1 MSSAIDPS
9 AAGESEVGD
18 QVRQLRV
25 LRGMT
30 QEELA
35 EASGISISVIRKI
48 EQGGTARMETYH
60 ALARALNV
68 VTMTFVRSGVPE
80 PVLDSTSD
88 LVLAPLRAAIAPAI
102 DLSGHRLFGSADSED
117 LSLPRLEN
125 AIGNLGAQYHSNRYD
140 EVAEFLPPL
149 ILSARYHAD
158 NVPDTDRESAVRL
171 RSDALNLAARYL
183 IQVRAHD
190 LALTAVQEAQR
201 DALSIGDM
209 SLAAAAVTVQA
220 WAMMRQGRFSE
231 VMRLCAAAADAVE
244 PRMST
249 ADIAEL
255 DAWGWLLAR
264 ASAASARDNQPDR
277 AEEFVSLAIL
287 AGTRMGHEHSRPS
300 GGSSFGPLT
309 AALMR
314 PENAMI
320 AGDHGRAVE
329 LYQQLPRDVGRTD
342 SSTWNRALLDCARAH
357 LRIGDVARATEIM
370 TRLRLRAPAW
380 LRYQQLG
387 KDTARELVTGG
398 TKRKLTADQRA
409 LVEFFSLTG

>member
-1 MSSAIDPS
+1 MGSAIDPS
-9 AAGESEVGD
+9 TPGETGVGE
-18 QVRQLRV
+18 QVRRLRV
-25 LRGMT
+25 MRGMT
-30 QEELA
+30 QEDLA
-35 EASGISISVIRKI
+35 EASGISVSVVRKI
-48 EQGGTARMETYH
+48 EQGGSARMETYH
-60 ALARALNV
+60 ALARALSV
-68 VTMTFVRSGVPE
+68 VTMTFVRSGAPE
-80 PVLDSTSD
+80 PVLDSTSE
-88 LVLAPLRAAIAPAI
+88 LVLAPMRAAIAPAI
-102 DLSGHRLFGSADSED
+102 DLSGERLFGSADSED
-117 LSLPRLEN
+117 LSLYRLET

-158 NVPDTDRESAVRL
+158 HVPDPDRERAVRL

-231 VMRLCAAAADAVE
+231 VTRLCAAAADAVE

-249 ADIAEL
+249 ATVAEL

-264 ASAASARDNQPDR
+264 ASAASARDNRPDR
-277 AEEFVSLAIL
+277 AEEFAGLAIL

-309 AALMR
+309 AALVR
-314 PENAMI
+314 PENAMM
-320 AGDHGRAVE
+320 AGDPGRAVE

-357 LRIGDVARATEIM
+357 LRVGDAARATEIM
-370 TRLRLRAPAW
+370 TRLRLSAPAW

-387 KDTARELVTGG
+387 IDTARELVASG
-398 TKRKLTADQRA
+398 TKRKLTAEQRA
-409 LVEFFSLTG
+409 LVEFFSLAD

>member
-1 MSSAIDPS
+1 
-9 AAGESEVGD
+9 
-18 QVRQLRV
+18 
-25 LRGMT
+25 
-30 QEELA
+30 
-35 EASGISISVIRKI
+35 
-48 EQGGTARMETYH
+48 
-60 ALARALNV
+60 
-68 VTMTFVRSGVPE
+68 
-80 PVLDSTSD
+80 
-88 LVLAPLRAAIAPAI
+88 
-102 DLSGHRLFGSADSED
+102 
-117 LSLPRLEN
+117 
-125 AIGNLGAQYHSNRYD
+125 
-140 EVAEFLPPL
+140 FLPPL

-158 NVPDTDRESAVRL
+158 NVPDSERERAIRL

-201 DALSIGDM
+201 DALAIGDM
-209 SLAAAAVTVQA
+209 ALAAAAVTVQA

-231 VMRLCAAAADAVE
+231 VMRLCAAAADSIE

-249 ADIAEL
+249 ATVAEL

-277 AEEFVSLAIL
+277 ADEFVSLAIL

-314 PENAMI
+314 PENAMM
-320 AGDHGRAVE
+320 AGDPGRAVE
-329 LYQQLPRDVGRTD
+329 LYRQLPRDVGRTD

-357 LRIGDVARATEIM
+357 LRIGDATRATEIM

-398 TKRKLTADQRA
+398 SKRKLTSDQRA
-409 LVEFFSLTG
+409 LVEFFSLAD

>member
-1 MSSAIDPS
+1 MASTVSTSGAS
-9 AAGESEVGD
+9 EAGIGE

-25 LRGMT
+25 LSGMT

-35 EASGISISVIRKI
+35 EQSGVSVSVVRKV

-60 ALARALNV
+60 ALARVLNV
-68 VTMTFVRSGVPE
+68 VTMTFVRSGAPE
-80 PVLDSTSD
+80 PELDSTSE
-88 LVLAPLRAAIAPAI
+88 LVLAPMREAIAPAI
-102 DLSGHRLFGSADSED
+102 DLSGTRLFGSADSEH
-117 LSLPRLEN
+117 LSLPRLES
-125 AIGNLGAQYHSNRYD
+125 AIGNLGVHYHSNHYD
-140 EVAEFLPPL
+140 EVATLLPPL

-158 NVPDTDRESAVRL
+158 NVPDTEKEKAIRL

-201 DALSIGDM
+201 DALAIGDM
-209 SLAAAAVTVQA
+209 ALAAAAVTVQA
-220 WAMMRQGRFSE
+220 WAMMRQGRLSE
-231 VMRLCAAAADAVE
+231 VTRLCAAAADAVE

-249 ADIAEL
+249 ATIAEL

-277 AEEFVSLAIL
+277 ADEFANLAIL

-320 AGDHGRAVE
+320 AGNPGRAVE
-329 LYQQLPRDVGRTD
+329 LYRQLPRDVGRTD

-357 LRIGDVARATEIM
+357 LHVGEADQATQIM
-370 TRLRLRAPAW
+370 TRLRLSAPAW

-387 KDTARELVTGG
+387 KDTARELVTGT
-398 TKRKLTADQRA
+398 TKRKLTPDQRA
-409 LVEFFSLTG
+409 LVEFFDLAD

>member
-1 MSSAIDPS
+1 MGSAIDPS
-9 AAGESEVGD
+9 AAGESGVGD

-35 EASGISISVIRKI
+35 EASGISISVVRKI

-88 LVLAPLRAAIAPAI
+88 MVLAPLRAAIAPAI
-102 DLSGHRLFGSADSED
+102 DLSGHRLFGSADSGD

-158 NVPDTDRESAVRL
+158 NVPDTDRERAVRL

-201 DALSIGDM
+201 DALSIGDT

-231 VMRLCAAAADAVE
+231 VTRLCAVAADAVE

-320 AGDHGRAVE
+320 AGDPGRAVE

-357 LRIGDVARATEIM
+357 LRVGDVARATEIM
-370 TRLRLRAPAW
+370 TRLRLRAPTW

-398 TKRKLTADQRA
+398 TKRKLTDDQRA

>member
-1 MSSAIDPS
+1 MGSAMDPS
-9 AAGESEVGD
+9 APGAAGIGD
-18 QVRQLRV
+18 QVRHQRV

-30 QEELA
+30 QEDLA
-35 EASGISISVIRKI
+35 EASGISISVVRKI

-68 VTMTFVRSGVPE
+68 VTMTFVRSGAPE
-80 PVLDSTSD
+80 PVLDSTSE
-88 LVLAPLRAAIAPAI
+88 LVLAPMRAAIAPAI

-117 LSLPRLEN
+117 LSISRLAN

-158 NVPDTDRESAVRL
+158 NVSDAERERAVRL

-201 DALSIGDM
+201 DALAIGDM

-231 VMRLCAAAADAVE
+231 VTRLCAAAADAVE

-249 ADIAEL
+249 ATVAEL

-277 AEEFVSLAIL
+277 ADEFVGLAIL

-320 AGDHGRAVE
+320 AGDPGRAVE

-357 LRIGDVARATEIM
+357 LRIGDVTRATEIM

-387 KDTARELVTGG
+387 KDTTREIVTGG
-398 TKRKLTADQRA
+398 SKRKLTSDQRA
-409 LVEFFSLTG
+409 LVEFFSLAD

>member
-1 MSSAIDPS
+1 MGGARNPS
-9 AAGESEVGD
+9 EDSEADVGG
-18 QVRQLRV
+18 QVRRQRV
-25 LRGMT
+25 LSGMT

-35 EASGISISVIRKI
+35 EASGISISVVRKI
-48 EQGGTARMETYH
+48 EQGGSARMETYH

-68 VTMTFVRSGVPE
+68 VTMTFVRAGVPE
-80 PVLDSTSD
+80 PELDSTSE
-88 LVLAPLRAAIAPAI
+88 LVLAPMRAAIAPAI
-102 DLSGHRLFGSADSED
+102 DLSGSRLFGSADSED
-117 LSLPRLEN
+117 LSLLRLER

-158 NVPDTDRESAVRL
+158 HVPDTEKEAAIRL

-201 DALSIGDM
+201 DAIAIGDM
-209 SLAAAAVTVQA
+209 TLAAAGVTVQA
-220 WAMMRQGRFSE
+220 WAMMRQGRFAE
-231 VMRLCAAAADAVE
+231 VMKLCAIAADAVE
-244 PRMST
+244 PRIST
-249 ADIAEL
+249 ATITEL

-277 AEEFVSLAIL
+277 AEEFAGLAIL
-287 AGTRMGHEHSRPS
+287 AGTRMGHEHQRPS

-309 AALMR
+309 AALML
-314 PENAMI
+314 PENAMV
-320 AGDHGRAVE
+320 AGNPGRAVE
-329 LYQQLPRDVGRTD
+329 LFRELPQGVGHTD

-357 LRIGDVARATEIM
+357 LHIGDTAQATDIM
-370 TRLRLRAPAW
+370 TRLRLRAPSW

-387 KDTARELVTGG
+387 KDTARELVSGN
-398 TKRKLTADQRA
+398 TKRKLTAEQRA
-409 LVEFFSLTG
+409 LVEFFELAG